1 MTGIILSGGK
11 NRRMGTNKAFM
22 EIEGERLIVRTV
34 RLFKELFEDVMIV
47 TNAPLEYLDLGV
59 QLVTDIYKG
68 KGSLGGIY
76 TGLFFATSEHA
87 FVAPCD
93 MPFLNQDFIAA
104 MIRKTANHDI
114 VVPELPAGLQPL
126 HAIYSRRCLPVI
138 KKCITTDQLKITS
151 FYKGFHIL
159 SLDEKIIRPFDPEGR
174 MFLNINAPEDL
185 EHLT

>member
-22 EIEGERLIVRTV
+22 EFEGERLIVRTV

-47 TNAPLEYLDLGV
+47 TNSPLEYLDLGV

-68 KGSLGGIY
+68 KGSLGGIF
-76 TGLFFATSEHA
+76 TGLFFAPSEHA

-93 MPFLNQDFIAA
+93 MPFLNKQFIAA
-104 MIRKTANHDI
+104 MIRQTTNYDI
-114 VVPELPAGLQPL
+114 VVPELAAGLQPL
-126 HAIYSRRCLPVI
+126 HAVYSKRCLPVI
-138 KKCITTDQLKITS
+138 RKCIMTNQLKITS

-159 SLDEKIIRPFDPEGR
+159 TLDEHAIRPFDPEGR
-174 MFLNINAPEDL
+174 MFLNINSPEDL
-185 EHLT
+185 EHLS